1 MSSDLEIGDTIIWRG
16 EGLRIRN
23 DEEGMI
29 LISPGIKGKVI
40 TRSEN
45 LLAHSARKTGLPIT
59 AGPWA
64 LVEFEDGFRMVADCR
79 AQFERSDRKGGP
91 SKTSTGSFRLT

>member
-1 MSSDLEIGDTIIWRG
+1 M
-16 EGLRIRN
+16 RIRN
-23 DEEGMI
+23 DTEGMI
-29 LISPGIKGKVI
+29 LVSPAMRGKVI

-45 LLAHSARKTGLPIT
+45 LLAHAARKKGLPIS

-64 LVEFEDGFRMVADCR
+64 LVELVENGFRRVVDSR

-91 SKTSTGSFRLT
+91 SKTSTGVFRLT